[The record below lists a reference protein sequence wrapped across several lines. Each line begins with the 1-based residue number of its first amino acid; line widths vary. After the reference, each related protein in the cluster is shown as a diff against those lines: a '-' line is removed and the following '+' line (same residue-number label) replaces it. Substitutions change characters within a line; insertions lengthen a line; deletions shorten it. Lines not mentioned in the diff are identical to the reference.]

1 MRILIFNWR
10 DPTHPWAGG
19 AEVFLFEAA
28 RRWIDW
34 GHSVTWLCGRHDSQP
49 SNGKIEGIKISR
61 QGGIFSVYPAA
72 AFAYLTKMRGKFDIL
87 LDSANGIPFFT
98 PIFSTVPKV
107 ILVHHIHREVFFREL
122 PWHLAHLGNSLE
134 SVGMPLAYRRVPFI
148 AVSNSSQ
155 RALVDMGIPADQIS
169 VIHNGVD
176 KVRFQPGEKSKTP
189 LIVFVGRLRRYKSVD
204 IAIRAM
210 PELLKLVP
218 EARLEIAG
226 SGPMESSLRVLADEL
241 GVAGNLFFHGFLAE
255 EEKVRLLQKA
265 HVIVNLSMKEGW
277 GLTVIEANA
286 CGTPVVA
293 ARVPGL
299 QDSVLDGKTGLLVP
313 YGDPDALAKQVSRLL
328 RDDVCREQMS
338 QEAINWAANFNW
350 DFTAQHCLD
359 LFTQCVDTF
368 PHNVNQRLSLNL
380 KDLDRYEE

>member
-1 MRILIFNWR
+1 MRILILNWR

-28 RRWIDW
+28 RRWINW
-34 GHSVTWLCGRHDSQP
+34 GHSVTWLCGRHESQP
-49 SNGKIEGIKISR
+49 PNGQIEGINIMR
-61 QGGIFSVYPAA
+61 QGGIFSAYPAA
-72 AFAYLTKMRGKFDIL
+72 AFAYLSKMRGQFDVL

-98 PIFSTVPKV
+98 PLFTTAPKV

-122 PWHLAHLGNSLE
+122 PWHLAHLGNTLE
-134 SVGMPLAYRRVPFI
+134 RVGMPLAYRRIPFI

-155 RALVDMGIPADQIS
+155 QALVDIGIPAEQIS

-176 KVRFQPGEKSKTP
+176 KLRFRPGDKSKTP

-210 PELLKLVP
+210 PELLRLVP
-218 EARLEIAG
+218 QARLEIAG
-226 SGPMESSLRVLADEL
+226 SGPMESSLRDLVDEL
-241 GVAGNLFFHGFLAE
+241 GLSRKVVFHGFLTE
-255 EEKVRLLQKA
+255 EAKVELIQKA
-265 HVIVNLSMKEGW
+265 HVAVNPSLKEGW

-299 QDSVLDGKTGLLVP
+299 QDSVLDGKTGVLVP
-313 YGDPDALAKQVSRLL
+313 YGDPTALASQVGKLL
-328 RDDVCREQMS
+328 QDDVRRNQMA
-338 QEAINWAANFNW
+338 QEAINWSAGFDW
-350 DFTAQHCLD
+350 DQTARHCLD
-359 LFTQCVDTF
+359 LFAQCVATF
-368 PHNVNQRLSLNL
+368 PHQANQRLSF
-380 KDLDRYEE
+380 KVKELDRYEK